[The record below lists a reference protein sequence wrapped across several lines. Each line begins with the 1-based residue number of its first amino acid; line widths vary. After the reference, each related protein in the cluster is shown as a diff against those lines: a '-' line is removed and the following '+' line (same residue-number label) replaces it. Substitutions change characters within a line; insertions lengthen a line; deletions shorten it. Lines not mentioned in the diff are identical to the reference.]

1 MTVLP
6 AITADYVNRLDKM
19 VQKFVWNGR
28 KSKIAMKTLKCNVS
42 DGGMGLVDFSKKD
55 DSLKVSWIKILDTDQ
70 FLANLAYRKLS
81 PTLRENIWTC
91 NIDVRHIKKMF
102 PTSFWR
108 DVLIAWSKINHHE
121 VNTVQQMISQTIWLN
136 SNLKIKGSPYII
148 PKLVKEGLM
157 EISQLC
163 DEQGKF
169 LDVDTLARWYNT
181 NVMTINS
188 IIASIPKK
196 WKRMIE
202 QTGITTVMQN
212 NYEKYKNV
220 KKISAVYYKL
230 TNVNNE
236 IMYNSYER
244 WVKNTKL
251 VMEFEEFE
259 KAMGDIYKIT
269 THPKLRSF
277 QYRLLNSAV
286 VLKTQLKKWKITNND
301 HCDFCK
307 ESVEDYVHLFWE
319 CKQTKKIWEALDQYI
334 RQKDHTVKLKWS
346 KKSILLNN
354 VCETP
359 HHFSNFIVVV
369 AKCLIYSKK
378 CTTQR
383 IVANEVTA
391 YIDKCQRF
399 EMYYAI
405 VNNKI
410 EKHCKKWF
418 IQNEAVTMYNGTN
431 LEQEYVIDYLR
442 NIHTSH

>member
-1 MTVLP
+1 
-6 AITADYVNRLDKM
+6 
-19 VQKFVWNGR
+19 
-28 KSKIAMKTLKCNVS
+28 
-42 DGGMGLVDFSKKD
+42 
-55 DSLKVSWIKILDTDQ
+55 
-70 FLANLAYRKLS
+70 
-81 PTLRENIWTC
+81 
-91 NIDVRHIKKMF
+91 
-102 PTSFWR
+102 
-108 DVLIAWSKINHHE
+108 
-121 VNTVQQMISQTIWLN
+121 
-136 SNLKIKGSPYII
+136 
-148 PKLVKEGLM
+148 
-157 EISQLC
+157 
-163 DEQGKF
+163 
-169 LDVDTLARWYNT
+169 
-181 NVMTINS
+181 MTINS